1 MVREMDKIVNTSGK
15 RKTAI
20 ARATVRPGSGRVRIN
35 KKPLELIEPE
45 LIRLKIMEPFEL
57 APDLRDKVDVDVKV
71 SGGGIM
77 GQAEA
82 VRTAIARGLV
92 EWSGDPELRETY
104 MMYDRTLLVNDIRVK
119 ERKVFGGRGA
129 RKRRQKSYR

>member
-1 MVREMDKIVNTSGK
+1 MKIVNTSGK

-20 ARATVRPGSGRVRIN
+20 ARATIRQGSGRVRVN
-35 KKPLELIEPE
+35 KRPVEIMEPE
-45 LIRLKIMEPFEL
+45 LVRMKIMEPLIL
-57 APDLRDKVDVDVKV
+57 ARKLSSKVDIDVRV
-71 SGGGIM
+71 HGGGVM

-92 EWSGDPELRETY
+92 EWSGDHELRDFFMT
-104 MMYDRTLLVNDIRVK
+104 YDRTLLVNDSRRK
-119 ERKVFGGRGA
+119 EAKKVGGRGA